1 MALLQTSLADTL
13 NFHLGEKDMN
23 NLGYAFLSNGL
34 HSKALETFKVNCLLF
49 PLSDNTFNSYAEALA
64 ENRQKD
70 EARLMFQKSVAL
82 NPHNEESK
90 KALKVLREEN

>member
-64 ENRQKD
+64 ENG
-70 EARLMFQKSVAL
+70 
-82 NPHNEESK
+82 
-90 KALKVLREEN
+90 